1 LPKIKTFVFIVNF
14 LYISLNKK
22 FLNMAEIE
30 KNANEQSFDNI
41 NMSNELE
48 ELLDF
53 IINDL
58 SKELPT
64 LTVDLNYFLLGSL
77 VQKNNNLYKRLE
89 MCMMTTTMNA
99 IYNSFYQ
106 VVSSKALSAVKSNR
120 KTNFDNKF
128 YEIVNKASEI
138 AKELESEEVTS
149 EHVFLAILG
158 DSDDGNKIRKVFN
171 KAGLTYG
178 VFKDKLQDSL
188 VSFDENG
195 IMSGNLGNGMGVKII
210 QAKTPEEAM
219 RKMKE
224 SIENEMNQMT
234 GGKKSSKT
242 SSKTPY
248 IDEYCTDLNALAE
261 SGKMEPI
268 IGREK
273 EIAQII
279 RILGRK
285 NKNNTILVGGEGVGK
300 TAIGES
306 IAYKIVNGEVP
317 EFLLNKRVVSLDMT
331 AMMAGT
337 TLRGMF
343 EERVKGVMDEIKKY
357 RNFILFMDNIGAIL
371 ADKGKNDYEIS
382 SMLSRGLETGEIQVI
397 GTSDFASYRKTFDKD
412 PSLARRFQKIIVESP
427 SIDESI
433 RILDGIKESYET
445 YHKVRYEDG
454 VIEACVK
461 LADKY
466 ISERNLP
473 DSAIDILDEIGS
485 LNGTSNEPTA
495 LKELKARITLF
506 EDKMDEAKREKD
518 YESADAIS
526 KEIILLKKQY
536 NEEKDSYEK
545 DRNENHIPVT
555 VNDILNLIS
564 VKTGIPVSNL
574 NSDDKKKLSGMN
586 DRLKESVVGQD
597 EAIDTVCKALKRNRV
612 GLSNNGCMY
621 SYMAI
626 GKTGTGKTL
635 LAKKLAKEL
644 FGDEKALVRFDMSE
658 YSDKVSVNKLIGS
671 NPGYV
676 GYEEG
681 GQLTET
687 IKNKK
692 HCVLLLD
699 EIEKA
704 DPEVYNI
711 FLQVLD
717 EGFLTDNS
725 GQRVDFKNVIVVFT
739 SNVGAKAASEFGK
752 GIGFANDEEENTKRI
767 LLKQLKNRFPPEFLN
782 RINDVIYFNTLND
795 DDLNSI
801 IKIEIGKLESRLN
814 GMGYSM
820 EYDNDV
826 VQYILKEI
834 QDEKDFGARP
844 IIRCIQENIEDK
856 LTDKL
861 LENDYEKGY
870 VFKISCP
877 ELSAVTVA

>member
-1 LPKIKTFVFIVNF
+1 MEENEVKN
-14 LYISLNKK
+14 SLTVS
-22 FLNMAEIE
+22 
-30 KNANEQSFDNI
+30 Q
-41 NMSNELE
+41 ELE
-48 ELLDF
+48 TLLEF
-53 IINDL
+53 IKNDL

-77 VQKNNNLYKRLE
+77 IQKNNNLYKRLD

-106 VVSSKALSAVKSNR
+106 VVSSKALSAIKTNR
-120 KTNFDNKF
+120 KVNLDTKF
-128 YEIVNKASEI
+128 ADILAKAYDE
-138 AKELESEEVTS
+138 AKGLEAEEVTS
-149 EHVFLAILG
+149 EHVFLAILA
-158 DSDDGNKIRKVFN
+158 DSDESNKIRKVFN
-171 KAGLTYG
+171 KAGITYG
-178 VFKDKLQDSL
+178 IYKSKMQDDL
-188 VSFDENG
+188 ISFDDDGVIDVMN
-195 IMSGNLGNGMGVKII
+195 GNGFGVKIVK
-210 QAKTPEEAM
+210 AKTPEEAM
-219 RKMKE
+219 QKLKE
-224 SIENEMNQMT
+224 NLENEMSSMPTPQ
-234 GGKKSSKT
+234 KKNT
-242 SSKTPY
+242 RGSKTPY

-273 EIAQII
+273 EVAQII
-279 RILGRK
+279 RVLGRK

-357 RNFILFMDNIGAIL
+357 KNYILFMDNIGAIL

-397 GTSDFASYRKTFDKD
+397 GTSDFASYRRTFDKD

-427 SIDESI
+427 SIKESI
-433 RILDGIKESYET
+433 MILDGIKKSYED
-445 YHKVRYEDG
+445 YHKVSYEDG

-485 LNGTSNEPTA
+485 LVGTSNEPSI
-495 LKELKARITLF
+495 LKEIKGKILLF
-506 EDKMDEAKREKD
+506 EDKMEEAKREKD
-518 YESADAIS
+518 YESADALA
-526 KEIILLKKQY
+526 KEIISLKKEY
-536 NEEKDSYEK
+536 NEEKDAYEK
-545 DRNENHIPVT
+545 NRVENHTIVT
-555 VNDILNLIS
+555 VDDILNLVS
-564 VKTGIPVSNL
+564 TKTGIPVSNL
-574 NSDDKKKLSGMN
+574 NSDDKKKLSGIN
-586 DRLKESVVGQD
+586 DRLKETVVGQD

-739 SNVGAKAASEFGK
+739 SNVGAKTASEFGK
-752 GIGFANDEEENTKRI
+752 GIGFSNNEEENTKRI

-795 DDLNSI
+795 EDLSSI
-801 IKIEIGKLESRLN
+801 IKIEIGKLEDRLEN
-814 GMGYSM
+814 MGYSM

-826 VQYILKEI
+826 VSYILKEI
-834 QDEKDFGARP
+834 QEEKDFGARP
-844 IIRCIQENIEDK
+844 IIRSIQENIEDK

>member
-1 LPKIKTFVFIVNF
+1 MEENGT
-14 LYISLNKK
+14 
-22 FLNMAEIE
+22 
-30 KNANEQSFDNI
+30 KNTLAVSQ
-41 NMSNELE
+41 ELDT
-48 ELLDF
+48 LMDF
-53 IINDL
+53 IKNDL

-77 VQKNNNLYKRLE
+77 IQKNNNLYKRLD
-89 MCMMTTTMNA
+89 MCMTTTTMNA

-106 VVSSKALSAVKSNR
+106 VVSSKALSAIKTNR
-120 KTNFDNKF
+120 KVNLDPKF
-128 YEIVNKASEI
+128 ADILAKAYDE
-138 AKELESEEVTS
+138 ANALEDEEVTS
-149 EHVFLAILG
+149 EHVFLSILA
-158 DSDDGNKIRKVFN
+158 DSDETNKIRKVFN
-171 KAGLTYG
+171 KAGITYG
-178 VFKDKLQDSL
+178 IYKSKMKDDLI
-188 VSFDENG
+188 SFDDDGVIDVMNG
-195 IMSGNLGNGMGVKII
+195 DGFGVKIVK
-210 QAKTPEEAM
+210 AKTPEEAM
-219 RKMKE
+219 QKLKE
-224 SIENEMNQMT
+224 NLENEMASGQ
-234 GGKKSSKT
+234 GPQQKKST
-242 SSKTPY
+242 RGSKTPY

-273 EIAQII
+273 EVAQII
-279 RILGRK
+279 RVLGRK

-357 RNFILFMDNIGAIL
+357 KNYILFMDNIGAIL

-397 GTSDFASYRKTFDKD
+397 GTSDFASYRRTFDKD

-427 SIDESI
+427 SINDSI
-433 RILDGIKESYET
+433 MILDGIKKSYED
-445 YHKVRYEDG
+445 YHKVKYDDG
-454 VIEACVK
+454 VVEACVK

-485 LNGTSNEPTA
+485 LIGTSNEPKI
-495 LKELKARITLF
+495 LKEIKGKVLLF
-506 EDKMDEAKREKD
+506 EGKMEEAKKEKD
-518 YESADAIS
+518 YESADAIA
-526 KEIILLKKQY
+526 KEIIALKKEY
-536 NEEKDSYEK
+536 NDQKDTYEK
-545 DRNENHIPVT
+545 NRINNHTLVT
-555 VNDILNLIS
+555 VDDILNLIS
-564 VKTGIPVSNL
+564 TKTGIPVSNL
-574 NSDDKKKLSGMN
+574 NSDDKKKLSGIN
-586 DRLKESVVGQD
+586 DRIKETVIGQD
-597 EAIDTVCKALKRNRV
+597 EAVDTVCKALKRNRV

-644 FGDEKALVRFDMSE
+644 FGDENALVRFDMSE

-752 GIGFANDEEENTKRI
+752 GIGFSNNEEENTKRI

-801 IKIEIGKLESRLN
+801 IRIEISKLEDRLEN
-814 GMGYSM
+814 IGYSM
-820 EYDNDV
+820 EYDDDV

-834 QDEKDFGARP
+834 QEEKDFGARP
-844 IIRCIQENIEDK
+844 IIRSIQENIEDK

>member
-1 LPKIKTFVFIVNF
+1 MEENEVKS
-14 LYISLNKK
+14 SL
-22 FLNMAEIE
+22 AVS
-30 KNANEQSFDNI
+30 Q
-41 NMSNELE
+41 ELE
-48 ELLDF
+48 ALLEF
-53 IINDL
+53 IKNDL

-77 VQKNNNLYKRLE
+77 IQKNNNLYKRLD

-106 VVSSKALSAVKSNR
+106 VVSSKALNAIKANR
-120 KTNFDNKF
+120 KVNLDTKF
-128 YEIVNKASEI
+128 ADILAKAYDE
-138 AKELESEEVTS
+138 AKALNDEEVTS
-149 EHVFLAILG
+149 EHVFLAILA
-158 DSDDGNKIRKVFN
+158 DSDETNKIRKVFN
-171 KAGLTYG
+171 KAGITYG
-178 VFKDKLQDSL
+178 VYKQKMQDDL
-188 VSFDENG
+188 ISFDDEDVIDVMNG
-195 IMSGNLGNGMGVKII
+195 DGFGVKIVK
-210 QAKTPEEAM
+210 AKTPEEAM
-219 RKMKE
+219 KKLKE
-224 SIENEMNQMT
+224 NLENEMASMPVQQ
-234 GGKKSSKT
+234 KKST
-242 SSKTPY
+242 RGSKTPY

-273 EIAQII
+273 EVAQII

-317 EFLLNKRVVSLDMT
+317 EFLLGKRVVSLDMT

-357 RNFILFMDNIGAIL
+357 KNYILFMDNIGAIL

-397 GTSDFASYRKTFDKD
+397 GTSEFASYRRTFDKD

-427 SIDESI
+427 SINESI
-433 RILDGIKESYET
+433 MILDGIKETYEE
-445 YHKVRYEDG
+445 YHKVKYEDG

-485 LNGTSNEPTA
+485 LVGTSNEPVV
-495 LKELKARITLF
+495 LKEIKGKIVLF
-506 EDKMDEAKREKD
+506 EDKMEEAKKEKD
-518 YESADAIS
+518 YESADSIA
-526 KEIILLKKQY
+526 KEIIALKKEY
-536 NEEKDSYEK
+536 NSEKEAYEK
-545 DRNENHIPVT
+545 NRTDNHTPVT
-555 VNDILNLIS
+555 VDDILNLVS
-564 VKTGIPVSNL
+564 TKTGIPVSNL
-574 NSDDKKKLSGMN
+574 TSDDKKKLSGIN
-586 DRLKESVVGQD
+586 DRLKECVVGQD
-597 EAIDTVCKALKRNRV
+597 DAIDTVCKALKRNRV
-612 GLSNNGCMY
+612 GLSSNGCMY

-739 SNVGAKAASEFGK
+739 SNVGAKTASEFGK
-752 GIGFANDEEENTKRI
+752 GIGFSNNEEENTKRI

-801 IKIEIGKLESRLN
+801 IRIEISKLEDRLEN
-814 GMGYSM
+814 MGYSM
-820 EYDNDV
+820 EYDDDV
-826 VQYILKEI
+826 VKYILNEI
-834 QDEKDFGARP
+834 QEEKDFGARP
-844 IIRCIQENIEDK
+844 IIRSIQENIEDK

>member
-1 LPKIKTFVFIVNF
+1 MEKDEIKN
-14 LYISLNKK
+14 SL
-22 FLNMAEIE
+22 AVS
-30 KNANEQSFDNI
+30 Q
-41 NMSNELE
+41 ELDA
-48 ELLDF
+48 LMDF
-53 IINDL
+53 IKNDL

-77 VQKNNNLYKRLE
+77 IQKNNNLYKRLD
-89 MCMMTTTMNA
+89 MCMTTTTMNA

-106 VVSSKALSAVKSNR
+106 VVSSKALSAIKTNR
-120 KTNFDNKF
+120 KVNLDPKF
-128 YEIVNKASEI
+128 ADILAKAYDE
-138 AKELESEEVTS
+138 ANALEDEEVTS
-149 EHVFLAILG
+149 EHVFLSILA
-158 DSDDGNKIRKVFN
+158 DSDETNKIRKVFN
-171 KAGLTYG
+171 KAGITYG
-178 VFKDKLQDSL
+178 IYKSKMKDDLI
-188 VSFDENG
+188 SFDDDGVIDVMNG
-195 IMSGNLGNGMGVKII
+195 DGFGVKIVK
-210 QAKTPEEAM
+210 AKTPEEAM
-219 RKMKE
+219 QKLKANL
-224 SIENEMNQMT
+224 ENEMASGQ
-234 GGKKSSKT
+234 GPQQKKNT
-242 SSKTPY
+242 RGSKTPY

-261 SGKMEPI
+261 CGKMEPI

-273 EIAQII
+273 EVAQII
-279 RILGRK
+279 RVLGRK

-357 RNFILFMDNIGAIL
+357 KNYILFMDNIGAIL

-427 SIDESI
+427 SINDSI
-433 RILDGIKESYET
+433 MILDGIKKSYED
-445 YHKVRYEDG
+445 YHKVKYDDG
-454 VIEACVK
+454 VVEACVK

-485 LNGTSNEPTA
+485 LIGTSNEPKI
-495 LKELKARITLF
+495 LKEIKGKVLLF
-506 EDKMDEAKREKD
+506 EEKMEEAKKEKD
-518 YESADAIS
+518 YESADSIA
-526 KEIILLKKQY
+526 KEIIALKKEY
-536 NEEKDSYEK
+536 NDQKDTYEK
-545 DRNENHIPVT
+545 NRINNHTLVT
-555 VNDILNLIS
+555 VDDILNLIS
-564 VKTGIPVSNL
+564 TKTGIPVSNL
-574 NSDDKKKLSGMN
+574 NSDDKKKLSGIN
-586 DRLKESVVGQD
+586 DRLKECVVGQD

-612 GLSNNGCMY
+612 GLSNTGCMY

-752 GIGFANDEEENTKRI
+752 GIGFSNNEEENTKRI

-801 IKIEIGKLESRLN
+801 IRIEISKLEDRLEN
-814 GMGYSM
+814 MGYSM
-820 EYDNDV
+820 EYDDDV
-826 VQYILKEI
+826 VQYILNEI
-834 QDEKDFGARP
+834 QEEKDFGARP
-844 IIRCIQENIEDK
+844 IIRSIQENIEDK

>member
-1 LPKIKTFVFIVNF
+1 MEEN
-14 LYISLNKK
+14 
-22 FLNMAEIE
+22 
-30 KNANEQSFDNI
+30 QI
-41 NMSNELE
+41 NVTKSQELE
-48 ELLDF
+48 DLLNF
-53 IINDL
+53 IYNDL

-64 LTVDLNYFLLGSL
+64 LTIDLNYFLLGSL
-77 VQKNNNLYKRLE
+77 VQKNNLLYRRLTS
-89 MCMMTTTMNA
+89 CMMTSTMNA

-120 KTNFDNKF
+120 VPTLDSKFLDILKDAEKEMVEVNSDELTSEIVFLTILGNNDEDNK
-128 YEIVNKASEI
+128 IK
-138 AKELESEEVTS
+138 
-149 EHVFLAILG
+149 
-158 DSDDGNKIRKVFN
+158 KVFN

-178 VFKDKLQDSL
+178 ILKNKIQDDTIKIDPDSDIISMEGEGGQ
-188 VSFDENG
+188 V
-195 IMSGNLGNGMGVKII
+195 GVKMIM
-210 QAKTPEEAM
+210 AKTPEEAM
-219 RKMKE
+219 KKLKE
-224 SIENEMNQMT
+224 SMGEMIDISGISTN
-234 GGKKSSKT
+234 KKKQKNN
-242 SSKTPY
+242 SKTPY
-248 IDEYCTDLNALAE
+248 IDEYCVDLNELAE
-261 SGKMEPI
+261 NGKMEPI

-273 EIAQII
+273 EISQII

-300 TAIGES
+300 TAIGEN
-306 IAYKIVNGEVP
+306 IAYRIVNGDVP

-357 RNFILFMDNIGAIL
+357 KNYILFMDNIGAIL
-371 ADKGKNDYEIS
+371 ADKGKNDFEIS
-382 SMLSRGLETGEIQVI
+382 SMLARGLETGEIQVI

-427 SIDESI
+427 SINESI
-433 RILDGIKESYET
+433 MILDGIKKSYEDF
-445 YHKVRYEDG
+445 HKVKYEDG
-454 VIEACVK
+454 VIESCVK

-485 LNGTSNEPTA
+485 LNGTSNEPVK
-495 LKELKARITLF
+495 LKELKSKISLF
-506 EDKMDEAKREKD
+506 EEKLEEAKNEKD
-518 YESADAIS
+518 YESADDIS
-526 KEIILLKKQY
+526 KEIIAIKKEY
-536 NEEKDSYEK
+536 NDEKDAYEK
-545 DRNENHIPVT
+545 DREENHIPVT
-555 VNDILNLIS
+555 IDDILNLIS

-574 NSDDKKKLSGMN
+574 NSDDKKKLSEIN
-586 DRLKESVVGQD
+586 DRLKETVIGQD
-597 EAIDTVCKALKRNRV
+597 EAVDTVCKALKRNRV

-739 SNVGAKAASEFGK
+739 SNVGAKAASEFGH
-752 GIGFANDEEENTKRI
+752 GIGFSNNEEENTKRI

-801 IKIEIGKLESRLN
+801 IRIEISKLESRLEN
-814 GMGYSM
+814 MGYSM
-820 EYDNDV
+820 EYDDDV
-826 VQYILKEI
+826 VKYILNEI
-834 QDEKDFGARP
+834 QEEKDFGARP
-844 IIRCIQENIEDK
+844 IIRSIQENIEDK

-870 VFKISCP
+870 VFKITCP
-877 ELSAVTVA
+877 ENCVTVA

>member
-1 LPKIKTFVFIVNF
+1 MEENEVKS
-14 LYISLNKK
+14 SLTVS
-22 FLNMAEIE
+22 
-30 KNANEQSFDNI
+30 Q
-41 NMSNELE
+41 ELE
-48 ELLDF
+48 TLLEF
-53 IINDL
+53 IKNDL

-77 VQKNNNLYKRLE
+77 IQKNNNLYKRLD

-106 VVSSKALSAVKSNR
+106 VVSSRALSAIKTNR
-120 KTNFDNKF
+120 KVTLDTKF
-128 YEIVNKASEI
+128 ADILAKAYDE
-138 AKELESEEVTS
+138 AKGLEAEEVTS
-149 EHVFLAILG
+149 EHVFLAILS
-158 DSDDGNKIRKVFN
+158 DSDESNKIRKVFN
-171 KAGLTYG
+171 KAGITYG
-178 VFKDKLQDSL
+178 IYKSKMQDDL
-188 VSFDENG
+188 ISFDDDG
-195 IMSGNLGNGMGVKII
+195 VIDVMGGDGFGVKIVK
-210 QAKTPEEAM
+210 AKTPEEAM
-219 RKMKE
+219 QKLKE
-224 SIENEMNQMT
+224 NLENEMSSMQIPQ
-234 GGKKSSKT
+234 KKST
-242 SSKTPY
+242 RGSKTPY
-248 IDEYCTDLNALAE
+248 IDEYCTDLNALVE

-273 EIAQII
+273 EVAQII

-357 RNFILFMDNIGAIL
+357 KNYILFMDNIGAIL

-397 GTSDFASYRKTFDKD
+397 GTSDFASYRRTFDKD

-427 SIDESI
+427 SIKESI
-433 RILDGIKESYET
+433 MILDGIKKSYED
-445 YHKVRYEDG
+445 YHKVSYEDG

-461 LADKY
+461 LANKY

-485 LNGTSNEPTA
+485 LVGTSNEPSI
-495 LKELKARITLF
+495 LKEIKGKILLF
-506 EDKMDEAKREKD
+506 EDKMEEAKREKD
-518 YESADAIS
+518 YESADALA
-526 KEIILLKKQY
+526 KEIISLKKEY
-536 NEEKDSYEK
+536 NEEKDAYEK
-545 DRNENHIPVT
+545 NRVENHTIVT
-555 VNDILNLIS
+555 VDDILNLVS
-564 VKTGIPVSNL
+564 TKTGIPVSNL
-574 NSDDKKKLSGMN
+574 NSDDKKKLSGIN
-586 DRLKESVVGQD
+586 DRLKETVVGQD

-739 SNVGAKAASEFGK
+739 SNVGAKTASEFGK
-752 GIGFANDEEENTKRI
+752 GIGFSNNEEENTKRI

-795 DDLNSI
+795 EDLSSI
-801 IKIEIGKLESRLN
+801 IKIEIGKLEDRLEN
-814 GMGYSM
+814 MGYSM

-826 VQYILKEI
+826 VSYILKEI
-834 QDEKDFGARP
+834 QEEKDFGARP
-844 IIRCIQENIEDK
+844 IIRSIQENIEDK

>member
-1 LPKIKTFVFIVNF
+1 
-14 LYISLNKK
+14 
-22 FLNMAEIE
+22 ME
-30 KNANEQSFDNI
+30 KNEVKNSLAVSQ
-41 NMSNELE
+41 ELDA
-48 ELLDF
+48 LMDF
-53 IINDL
+53 IKNDL

-77 VQKNNNLYKRLE
+77 IQKNNNLYKRLD
-89 MCMMTTTMNA
+89 MCMTTTTMNA

-106 VVSSKALSAVKSNR
+106 VVSSKALSAIKTNR
-120 KTNFDNKF
+120 KVNLDPKF
-128 YEIVNKASEI
+128 ADILAKAYDE
-138 AKELESEEVTS
+138 ANALEDEEVTS
-149 EHVFLAILG
+149 EHVFLSILA
-158 DSDDGNKIRKVFN
+158 DSDETNKIRKVFN
-171 KAGLTYG
+171 KAGITYG
-178 VFKDKLQDSL
+178 IYKSKMKDDLI
-188 VSFDENG
+188 SFDDDGVIDVMNG
-195 IMSGNLGNGMGVKII
+195 DGFGVKIVK
-210 QAKTPEEAM
+210 AKTPEEAM
-219 RKMKE
+219 QKLKANL
-224 SIENEMNQMT
+224 ENEMASGQ
-234 GGKKSSKT
+234 GPQQKKNT
-242 SSKTPY
+242 RGSKTPY

-273 EIAQII
+273 EVAQII
-279 RILGRK
+279 RVLGRK

-343 EERVKGVMDEIKKY
+343 EESVKGVMDEIKKY
-357 RNFILFMDNIGAIL
+357 KNYILFMDNIGAIL

-397 GTSDFASYRKTFDKD
+397 GTSDFASYRRTFDKD

-427 SIDESI
+427 SINESI
-433 RILDGIKESYET
+433 MILDGIKKSYED
-445 YHKVRYEDG
+445 YHKVKYEDG
-454 VIEACVK
+454 VVEACVK

-485 LNGTSNEPTA
+485 LIGTSNEPVV
-495 LKELKARITLF
+495 LKEIKGRIALF
-506 EDKMDEAKREKD
+506 EEKMEEAKNEKD
-518 YESADAIS
+518 YESADGLL
-526 KEIILLKKQY
+526 KEIINEKKRYNDLKDY
-536 NEEKDSYEK
+536 YEK
-545 DRNENHIPVT
+545 KRNENHLPVS
-555 VNDILNLIS
+555 VDDILNLIS
-564 VKTGIPVSNL
+564 TKTGIPVSNL
-574 NSDDKKKLSGMN
+574 NSDDKKKLSGIN
-586 DRLKESVVGQD
+586 DRLKECVVGQD

-612 GLSNNGCMY
+612 GLSNTGCMY

-752 GIGFANDEEENTKRI
+752 GIGFSNNEEENTKRI

-801 IKIEIGKLESRLN
+801 IRIEISKLEDRLEN
-814 GMGYSM
+814 MGYSM
-820 EYDNDV
+820 EYDDDV
-826 VQYILKEI
+826 VQYILNEI
-834 QDEKDFGARP
+834 QEEKDFGARP
-844 IIRCIQENIEDK
+844 IIRSIQENIEDK

>member
-1 LPKIKTFVFIVNF
+1 MFKSTT
-14 LYISLNKK
+14 SK
-22 FLNMAEIE
+22 FYKMSEMEN
-30 KNANEQSFDNI
+30 NNENVLDNI
-41 NMSNELE
+41 AMSNELD

-77 VQKNNNLYKRLE
+77 VQKNNNLFKRLE
-89 MCMMTTTMNA
+89 MCMMTSTMNA

-106 VVSSKALSAVKSNR
+106 VISSKALSAVKTNR
-120 KTNFDNKF
+120 KATLDNKF
-128 YEIVNKASEI
+128 IDIIKKGEEIS
-138 AKELESEEVTS
+138 KELGSDVVTS
-149 EHVFLAILG
+149 EHVFLAIL
-158 DSDDGNKIRKVFN
+158 SDDDENNKIRKVFN

-178 VFKDKLQDSL
+178 VYKNKLEDSP
-188 VSFDENG
+188 VSFD
-195 IMSGNLGNGMGVKII
+195 SDGVMEFEGGPEIKFIR
-210 QAKTPEEAM
+210 AKTPEEAM
-219 RKMKE
+219 RKLKE
-224 SIENEMNQMT
+224 NMDEMME
-234 GGKKSSKT
+234 GGPQRLKKQKNGN
-242 SSKTPY
+242 SKTPY
-248 IDEYCTDLNALAE
+248 IDEYCNDLNSLAE

-273 EIAQII
+273 EISQII

-306 IAYKIVNGEVP
+306 IAYKIVNGDVP

-343 EERVKGVMDEIKKY
+343 EERVKGVMDEVKKY
-357 RNFILFMDNIGAIL
+357 KNYILFMDNIGAIL

-382 SMLSRGLETGEIQVI
+382 SMLARGLETGEIQVI

-412 PSLARRFQKIIVESP
+412 PSLARRFQKIIVEAP
-427 SIDESI
+427 SISESI
-433 RILDGIKESYET
+433 MILDGIKQSYED
-445 YHKVRYEDG
+445 YHKVKYEDG
-454 VIEACVK
+454 VIESCVK

-485 LNGTSNEPTA
+485 LIGTSNEPKI
-495 LKELKARITLF
+495 LKELKGRIALF
-506 EDKMDEAKREKD
+506 EERLEEAKNEKD
-518 YESADAIS
+518 YESADGIS
-526 KEIILLKKQY
+526 KEIIALKKQY
-536 NEEKDSYEK
+536 NDEKDAYEK
-545 DRNENHIPVT
+545 ERTENHIPVT
-555 VNDILNLIS
+555 VDDILNLIS
-564 VKTGIPVSNL
+564 TKTGIPVSNL
-574 NSDDKKKLSGMN
+574 NSDDKKKLSGIN
-586 DRLKESVVGQD
+586 DRLKETVIGQD

-658 YSDKVSVNKLIGS
+658 YSDKASVNKLIGS

-704 DPEVYNI
+704 DPEAYNI

-752 GIGFANDEEENTKRI
+752 GIGFSNNEEENTKRI

-782 RINDVIYFNTLND
+782 RINDVIYFNTLSD
-795 DDLNSI
+795 DNLNSI
-801 IKIEIGKLESRLN
+801 IKIEINKLEDRLEN
-814 GMGYSM
+814 MGYSM
-820 EYDNDV
+820 EYDEDV
-826 VQYILKEI
+826 VKYILNQI
-834 QDEKDFGARP
+834 QEEKDFGARP
-844 IIRCIQENIEDK
+844 IIRSIQENIEDK

-870 VFKISCP
+870 VFKITCP
-877 ELSAVTVA
+877 EDCVTVA

>member
-1 LPKIKTFVFIVNF
+1 MEENTSKNLLP
-14 LYISLNKK
+14 S
-22 FLNMAEIE
+22 
-30 KNANEQSFDNI
+30 S
-41 NMSNELE
+41 SELE
-48 ELLDF
+48 TLLNF
-53 IINDL
+53 IQEDL

-64 LTVDLNYFLLGSL
+64 LTIDLNYFLLGAL
-77 VQKNNNLYKRLE
+77 MQKNNNLFRRLKL
-89 MCMMTTTMNA
+89 CMITSTIEA

-106 VVSSKALSAVKSNR
+106 LVSSQTLRAVKSNR
-120 KTNFDNKF
+120 QIIYDKKF
-128 YEIVNKASEI
+128 SEI
-138 AKELESEEVTS
+138 LLNAQNEARDIGDDEVTS
-149 EHVFLAILG
+149 EHVFLAIL
-158 DSDDGNKIRKVFN
+158 SDDDENNKIKKVFN

-178 VFKDKLQDSL
+178 ILKTKVADKTIDIVNNSMNI
-188 VSFDENG
+188 ETPY
-195 IMSGNLGNGMGVKII
+195 GMQSISVIK
-210 QAKTPEEAM
+210 AETPEEAM
-219 RKMKE
+219 KQLKE
-224 SIENEMNQMT
+224 QMT
-234 GGKKSSKT
+234 SGLENMGIMQGKKKAG
-242 SSKTPY
+242 KNPY
-248 IDEYCTDLNALAE
+248 ISTYCTDLNKLAE
-261 SGKMEPI
+261 LGKMDPL

-273 EIAQII
+273 EVNDIV

-285 NKNNTILVGGEGVGK
+285 KKNNVILVGGEGVGK

-306 IAYKIVNGEVP
+306 LAYKIVKNEVP
-317 EFLLNKRVVSLDMT
+317 EFLLNKILVSLDMT
-331 AMMAGT
+331 ALMAGT

-343 EERVKGVMDEIKKY
+343 EERVKGLMDEIKNDNRY
-357 RNFILFMDNIGAIL
+357 ILFMDNIGAIL

-382 SMLSRGLETGEIQVI
+382 AMLARALENGEIQVI

-412 PSLARRFQKIIVESP
+412 PSLARRFQKIIVEAP
-427 SIDESI
+427 SIKDSI
-433 RILDGIKESYET
+433 AILNGIKSSYEDF
-445 YHKVRYEDG
+445 HKVRYEDG
-454 VIEACVK
+454 VIESCVK

-466 ISERNLP
+466 ITERNLP

-485 LNGTSNEPTA
+485 LIGTSTESNEIKYLRNKISA
-495 LKELKARITLF
+495 LETEAENFKKEKNYEAF
-506 EDKMDEAKREKD
+506 DK
-518 YESADAIS
+518 IS
-526 KEIILLKKQY
+526 KDLILAKQDFNNRKEEIQK
-536 NEEKDSYEK
+536 ERSEKYIS
-545 DRNENHIPVT
+545 VT
-555 VNDILNLIS
+555 VNDILNLVS
-564 VKTGIPVSNL
+564 TKTGIPVSNL

-586 DRLKESVVGQD
+586 DRLKESVIGQD

-612 GLSNNGCMY
+612 GLNNSGCMY

-644 FGDEKALVRFDMSE
+644 FGDENALVRFDMSE

-739 SNVGAKAASEFGK
+739 SNVGAKTASEFGK
-752 GIGFANDEEENTKRI
+752 GIGFGNEEAENTKRI

-782 RINDVIYFNTLND
+782 RINDVIYFNTLSDN
-795 DDLNSI
+795 DLNSI
-801 IKIEIGKLESRLN
+801 IKIEINKLEDRLKN
-814 GMGYSM
+814 IGYSM
-820 EYDNDV
+820 EYDDDV
-826 VQYILKEI
+826 IKYILNKI
-834 QDEKDFGARP
+834 QEEKDFGARP
-844 IIRCIQENIEDK
+844 IIRSIQENIEDK

-877 ELSAVTVA
+877 ELNTVTVA

>member
-1 LPKIKTFVFIVNF
+1 MEEN
-14 LYISLNKK
+14 
-22 FLNMAEIE
+22 
-30 KNANEQSFDNI
+30 QI
-41 NMSNELE
+41 NVTKSQELE
-48 ELLDF
+48 DLLNF
-53 IINDL
+53 IYNDL

-64 LTVDLNYFLLGSL
+64 LTIDLNYFLLGAL
-77 VQKNNNLYKRLE
+77 VQKNNLLYRRLTS
-89 MCMMTTTMNA
+89 CMMTSTMNA

-120 KTNFDNKF
+120 VPTLDNKF
-128 YEIVNKASEI
+128 LEILKNAEKEMAEVNSDELTSEIV
-138 AKELESEEVTS
+138 
-149 EHVFLAILG
+149 FLSILG
-158 DSDDGNKIRKVFN
+158 NNDEDNKIKKVFN

-178 VFKDKLQDSL
+178 ILKNKIQDDTIRISPD
-188 VSFDENG
+188 SDIISIEDEG
-195 IMSGNLGNGMGVKII
+195 GQVGVKMIM
-210 QAKTPEEAM
+210 AKTPEEAM
-219 RKMKE
+219 KKLKE
-224 SIENEMNQMT
+224 SMGEMIDISGISAKQ
-234 GGKKSSKT
+234 KKQKSN
-242 SSKTPY
+242 SKTPY
-248 IDEYCTDLNALAE
+248 IDEYCVDLNELAE
-261 SGKMEPI
+261 NGKMTPI

-273 EIAQII
+273 EVNAII

-306 IAYKIVNGEVP
+306 IAYKIVNGDVP

-357 RNFILFMDNIGAIL
+357 KNYILFMDNIGAIL
-371 ADKGKNDYEIS
+371 ADKGKNDFEIS
-382 SMLSRGLETGEIQVI
+382 SMLARGLETGEIQVI
-397 GTSDFASYRKTFDKD
+397 GTSDFSSYRKTFDKD

-427 SIDESI
+427 SIEESI
-433 RILDGIKESYET
+433 MILNGIKKSYEDF
-445 YHKVRYEDG
+445 HKVRYEDG
-454 VIEACVK
+454 VIESCVK

-485 LNGTSNEPTA
+485 LNGTSNEPVK
-495 LKELKARITLF
+495 LKELKSKISLF
-506 EDKMDEAKREKD
+506 EEKLEEAKNEKD
-518 YESADAIS
+518 YESADGIS
-526 KEIILLKKQY
+526 KEIIAIKKEY
-536 NEEKDSYEK
+536 NDEKDAYEK
-545 DRNENHIPVT
+545 EREENHIPVT
-555 VNDILNLIS
+555 IEDILNLIS

-574 NSDDKKKLSGMN
+574 NSDDKKKLSGIN
-586 DRLKESVVGQD
+586 DRLKESVIGQD
-597 EAIDTVCKALKRNRV
+597 EAVDTVCKALKRNRV

-739 SNVGAKAASEFGK
+739 SNVGAKAASEFGH
-752 GIGFANDEEENTKRI
+752 GIGFSNNEEENTKRI

-801 IKIEIGKLESRLN
+801 IKIEISKLESRLEN
-814 GMGYSM
+814 MGYSM
-820 EYDNDV
+820 EYDEDV
-826 VQYILKEI
+826 VKYILNEI
-834 QDEKDFGARP
+834 QEEKDFGARP
-844 IIRCIQENIEDK
+844 IIRSIQENIEDK

-870 VFKISCP
+870 VFKITCP
-877 ELSAVTVA
+877 ENCVTVA

>member
-1 LPKIKTFVFIVNF
+1 MEENEVKS
-14 LYISLNKK
+14 SL
-22 FLNMAEIE
+22 AVS
-30 KNANEQSFDNI
+30 Q
-41 NMSNELE
+41 ELE
-48 ELLDF
+48 ALLEF
-53 IINDL
+53 IKNDL

-77 VQKNNNLYKRLE
+77 IQKNNNLYKRLD

-106 VVSSKALSAVKSNR
+106 VVSSRALSAIKTNR
-120 KTNFDNKF
+120 KVNLDTKF
-128 YEIVNKASEI
+128 ADILAKAYDE
-138 AKELESEEVTS
+138 AKGLEAEEVTS
-149 EHVFLAILG
+149 EHVFLAILS
-158 DSDDGNKIRKVFN
+158 DSDESNKIRKVFN
-171 KAGLTYG
+171 KAGITYG
-178 VFKDKLQDSL
+178 IYKSKMQDDL
-188 VSFDENG
+188 ISFDDDG
-195 IMSGNLGNGMGVKII
+195 VIDVMSGDGFGVKIVK
-210 QAKTPEEAM
+210 AKTPEEAM
-219 RKMKE
+219 QKLKE
-224 SIENEMNQMT
+224 NLENEMSSMQT
-234 GGKKSSKT
+234 PQKKST
-242 SSKTPY
+242 RGSKTPY

-273 EIAQII
+273 EVAQII

-357 RNFILFMDNIGAIL
+357 KNYILFMDNIGAIL

-397 GTSDFASYRKTFDKD
+397 GTSDFASYRRTFDKD

-427 SIDESI
+427 SIKESI
-433 RILDGIKESYET
+433 MILDGIKKSYED
-445 YHKVRYEDG
+445 YHKVSYEDG

-461 LADKY
+461 LANKY

-485 LNGTSNEPTA
+485 LVGTSNEPSI
-495 LKELKARITLF
+495 LKEIKGKILLF
-506 EDKMDEAKREKD
+506 EDKMEEAKREKD
-518 YESADAIS
+518 YESADALA
-526 KEIILLKKQY
+526 KEIISLKKEY
-536 NEEKDSYEK
+536 NEEKDAYEK
-545 DRNENHIPVT
+545 NRVENHTIVT
-555 VNDILNLIS
+555 VDDILNLVS
-564 VKTGIPVSNL
+564 TKTGIPVSNL
-574 NSDDKKKLSGMN
+574 NSDDKKKLSGIN
-586 DRLKESVVGQD
+586 DRLKETVVGQD

-739 SNVGAKAASEFGK
+739 SNVGAKTASEFGK
-752 GIGFANDEEENTKRI
+752 GIGFSNNEEENTKRI

-795 DDLNSI
+795 EDLSSI
-801 IKIEIGKLESRLN
+801 IKIEIGKLEDRLEN
-814 GMGYSM
+814 MGYSM

-826 VQYILKEI
+826 VSYILKEI
-834 QDEKDFGARP
+834 QEEKDFGARP
-844 IIRCIQENIEDK
+844 IIRSIQENIEDK

-870 VFKISCP
+870 VFKISCT

>member
-1 LPKIKTFVFIVNF
+1 MEEN
-14 LYISLNKK
+14 
-22 FLNMAEIE
+22 
-30 KNANEQSFDNI
+30 QI
-41 NMSNELE
+41 NVTKSQELE
-48 ELLDF
+48 DLLNF
-53 IINDL
+53 IYNDL

-64 LTVDLNYFLLGSL
+64 LTIDLNYFLLGSL
-77 VQKNNNLYKRLE
+77 IQKNNLLYRRLTS
-89 MCMMTTTMNA
+89 CMMTSTMNA

-120 KTNFDNKF
+120 VPTLDSKFLDILKDAEKEMVEVNSDELTSEIVFLTILGNNDEDNK
-128 YEIVNKASEI
+128 IK
-138 AKELESEEVTS
+138 
-149 EHVFLAILG
+149 
-158 DSDDGNKIRKVFN
+158 KVFN

-178 VFKDKLQDSL
+178 ILKNKIQDDTIKIDPDSDIISMEGDGGQ
-188 VSFDENG
+188 V
-195 IMSGNLGNGMGVKII
+195 GVKMIM
-210 QAKTPEEAM
+210 AKTPEEAM
-219 RKMKE
+219 KKLKE
-224 SIENEMNQMT
+224 SMGEMIDISGLTSKQ
-234 GGKKSSKT
+234 KKQKN

-248 IDEYCTDLNALAE
+248 IDEYCVDLNELAE
-261 SGKMEPI
+261 NGKMEPI

-273 EIAQII
+273 EISQII

-300 TAIGES
+300 TAIGEN
-306 IAYKIVNGEVP
+306 IAYRIVNGDVP

-357 RNFILFMDNIGAIL
+357 KNYILFMDNIGAIL
-371 ADKGKNDYEIS
+371 ADKGKNDFEIS
-382 SMLSRGLETGEIQVI
+382 SMLARGLETGEIQVI

-427 SIDESI
+427 SINESI
-433 RILDGIKESYET
+433 MILDGIKKSYEDF
-445 YHKVRYEDG
+445 HKVKYDDG
-454 VIEACVK
+454 VIESCVK

-485 LNGTSNEPTA
+485 LNGTSNEPVK
-495 LKELKARITLF
+495 LKELKSKISLF
-506 EDKMDEAKREKD
+506 EEKLEEAKNEKD
-518 YESADAIS
+518 YESADDIA
-526 KEIILLKKQY
+526 KEIISIKKEY
-536 NEEKDSYEK
+536 NDEKDAYEK
-545 DRNENHIPVT
+545 DREENHIPVT
-555 VNDILNLIS
+555 VDDILNLIS
-564 VKTGIPVSNL
+564 IKTGIPVSNL
-574 NSDDKKKLSGMN
+574 NSDDKKKLSGIN
-586 DRLKESVVGQD
+586 DRLKETVIGQD
-597 EAIDTVCKALKRNRV
+597 EAVDTVCKALKRNRV

-739 SNVGAKAASEFGK
+739 SNVGAKAASEFGH
-752 GIGFANDEEENTKRI
+752 GIGFSNNEEENTKRI

-801 IKIEIGKLESRLN
+801 IKIEIRKLESRLEN
-814 GMGYSM
+814 MGYSM
-820 EYDNDV
+820 EYDDDV
-826 VQYILKEI
+826 VKYILNEI
-834 QDEKDFGARP
+834 QEEKDFGARP
-844 IIRCIQENIEDK
+844 IIRSIQENIEDK

-870 VFKISCP
+870 VFKITCP
-877 ELSAVTVA
+877 ENCVTVS

>member
-1 LPKIKTFVFIVNF
+1 MFNSTTRKI
-14 LYISLNKK
+14 
-22 FLNMAEIE
+22 LNMSEME
-30 KNANEQSFDNI
+30 NNNNENVLDNI
-41 NMSNELE
+41 IMSNELE
-48 ELLDF
+48 NLLNF

-77 VQKNNNLYKRLE
+77 IQKGNNLYKRLE

-106 VVSSKALSAVKSNR
+106 VVSSKALSAVKTNR
-120 KTNFDNKF
+120 KATLDNKF
-128 YEIVNKASEI
+128 IEILKKAENIS
-138 AKELESEEVTS
+138 KEFESDEVTS
-149 EHVFLAILG
+149 EHVFLAILN
-158 DSDDGNKIRKVFN
+158 DDDENNKIRKVFN

-178 VFKDKLQDSL
+178 VFKSKMEDGTISFDGNGVMSLDGLQDM
-188 VSFDENG
+188 G
-195 IMSGNLGNGMGVKII
+195 IGANVKII

-219 RKMKE
+219 KKLKE
-224 SIENEMNQMT
+224 SMDDMIENGMGLGMGQKQ
-234 GGKKSSKT
+234 KKKNPN
-242 SSKTPY
+242 SKTPY
-248 IDEYCTDLNALAE
+248 IDEYCTDLNTLAE

-273 EIAQII
+273 EVEAII

-306 IAYKIVNGEVP
+306 IAYKIVNNEVP

-357 RNFILFMDNIGAIL
+357 KNYILFMDNIGAIL

-382 SMLSRGLETGEIQVI
+382 SMLARGLETGEIQVI
-397 GTSDFASYRKTFDKD
+397 GTSDFASYRRTFDKD
-412 PSLARRFQKIIVESP
+412 PSLARRFQKIIVEAP
-427 SIDESI
+427 SINESI
-433 RILDGIKESYET
+433 MILDGIKKSYEDF
-445 YHKVRYEDG
+445 HKVRYEDG
-454 VIEACVK
+454 VIESCVN

-485 LNGTSNEPTA
+485 LIGTSNEPKK
-495 LKELKARITLF
+495 LKELKAKISLF
-506 EDKMDEAKREKD
+506 EERMEEAKNEKD
-518 YESADAIS
+518 YESADGLS
-526 KEIILLKKQY
+526 KEIIAMKKQY
-536 NEEKDSYEK
+536 NEEKDAYEK
-545 DRNENHIPVT
+545 VRTENHIPVT
-555 VNDILNLIS
+555 IDDILNLVS
-564 VKTGIPVSNL
+564 TKTGIPVSNL
-574 NSDDKKKLSGMN
+574 NSDDKKKLSGIN
-586 DRLKESVVGQD
+586 DRLKETVIGQD

-752 GIGFANDEEENTKRI
+752 GIGFSNDEEENTKRI

-782 RINDVIYFNTLND
+782 RINDVIYFNTLSD
-795 DDLNSI
+795 DNLNSI
-801 IKIEIGKLESRLN
+801 IKIEISKLEDRLEN
-814 GMGYSM
+814 MGYSM
-820 EYDNDV
+820 EYDEDV
-826 VQYILKEI
+826 VKYILNQI
-834 QDEKDFGARP
+834 QEEKDFGARP
-844 IIRCIQENIEDK
+844 IIRSIQENIEDK

-870 VFKISCP
+870 VFKITCP
-877 ELSAVTVA
+877 EDCVTVA

>member
-1 LPKIKTFVFIVNF
+1 MEENEVKN
-14 LYISLNKK
+14 SL
-22 FLNMAEIE
+22 AVS
-30 KNANEQSFDNI
+30 Q
-41 NMSNELE
+41 ELE
-48 ELLDF
+48 TLLEF
-53 IINDL
+53 IKNDL

-77 VQKNNNLYKRLE
+77 IQKNNNLYKRLD
-89 MCMMTTTMNA
+89 MCLMTTTMNA

-106 VVSSKALSAVKSNR
+106 VVSSKALSAIKTNR
-120 KTNFDNKF
+120 KVNLDTKF
-128 YEIVNKASEI
+128 ADILAKAYDE
-138 AKELESEEVTS
+138 ANGLNAEEVTS
-149 EHVFLAILG
+149 EHVFLAILA
-158 DSDDGNKIRKVFN
+158 DSDETNKIRKVFN
-171 KAGLTYG
+171 KAGITYG
-178 VFKDKLQDSL
+178 IYKSKMQDDL
-188 VSFDENG
+188 ISFDDDNV
-195 IMSGNLGNGMGVKII
+195 IDVMNGNGFGVKIVK
-210 QAKTPEEAM
+210 AKTPEEAM
-219 RKMKE
+219 QKLKE
-224 SIENEMNQMT
+224 NLENELNNAIQI
-234 GGKKSSKT
+234 GQKKHSGKSSN
-242 SSKTPY
+242 TPY
-248 IDEYCTDLNALAE
+248 IDEYCTDLNSLAE

-273 EIAQII
+273 EVAQII

-317 EFLLNKRVVSLDMT
+317 EFLLGKRVVSLDMT

-357 RNFILFMDNIGAIL
+357 KNYILFMDNIGAIL

-382 SMLSRGLETGEIQVI
+382 AMLSRGLETGEIQVI
-397 GTSDFASYRKTFDKD
+397 GTSDFASYRRTFDKD

-427 SIDESI
+427 SIKESVM
-433 RILDGIKESYET
+433 ILDGIKKSYED
-445 YHKVRYEDG
+445 YHKVKYEDG
-454 VIEACVK
+454 VIETCVK

-485 LNGTSNEPTA
+485 LIGTSNEPSI
-495 LKELKARITLF
+495 LKEIKGKIILF
-506 EDKMDEAKREKD
+506 EEKMEEAKKEKD
-518 YESADAIS
+518 YESVDGIA
-526 KEIILLKKQY
+526 KEIIALKKEY
-536 NEEKDSYEK
+536 NTEKEEYEK
-545 DRNENHIPVT
+545 SRTENHTIVK
-555 VNDILNLIS
+555 VDDILNLIS

-574 NSDDKKKLSGMN
+574 NSDDKKKLSGIN

-597 EAIDTVCKALKRNRV
+597 DAIDTVCKALKRNRV

-752 GIGFANDEEENTKRI
+752 GIGFSNDEEENTKRI

-782 RINDVIYFNTLND
+782 RINDVIYFNTLSD

-801 IKIEIGKLESRLN
+801 IRIEIGKLESRLN

-826 VQYILKEI
+826 VKYILKEI

>member
-1 LPKIKTFVFIVNF
+1 
-14 LYISLNKK
+14 
-22 FLNMAEIE
+22 ME
-30 KNANEQSFDNI
+30 KNEIKNSLAVSQ
-41 NMSNELE
+41 ELDA
-48 ELLDF
+48 LMDF
-53 IINDL
+53 IKNDL

-77 VQKNNNLYKRLE
+77 IQKNNNLYKRLD
-89 MCMMTTTMNA
+89 MCMTTTTMNA

-106 VVSSKALSAVKSNR
+106 VVSSKALSAIKTNR
-120 KTNFDNKF
+120 KVNLDPKF
-128 YEIVNKASEI
+128 ADILAKAYDE
-138 AKELESEEVTS
+138 ANALEDEEVTS
-149 EHVFLAILG
+149 EHVFLSILA
-158 DSDDGNKIRKVFN
+158 DSDETNKIRKVFN
-171 KAGLTYG
+171 KAGITYG
-178 VFKDKLQDSL
+178 IYKSKMKDDLI
-188 VSFDENG
+188 SFDDDGVIDVMNG
-195 IMSGNLGNGMGVKII
+195 DGFGVKIVK
-210 QAKTPEEAM
+210 AKTPEEAM
-219 RKMKE
+219 QKLKANL
-224 SIENEMNQMT
+224 ENEMASGQ
-234 GGKKSSKT
+234 GPQQKKNT
-242 SSKTPY
+242 RGSKTPY

-273 EIAQII
+273 EVAQII
-279 RILGRK
+279 RVLGRK

-357 RNFILFMDNIGAIL
+357 KNYILFMDNIGAIL

-397 GTSDFASYRKTFDKD
+397 GTSDFASYRRTFDKD

-427 SIDESI
+427 SINDSI
-433 RILDGIKESYET
+433 MILDGIKKSYED
-445 YHKVRYEDG
+445 YHKVKYDDG
-454 VIEACVK
+454 VVDACVK

-485 LNGTSNEPTA
+485 LIGTSNEPKI
-495 LKELKARITLF
+495 LKEIKGKVLLF
-506 EDKMDEAKREKD
+506 EEKMEEAKKEKD
-518 YESADAIS
+518 YESADSIA
-526 KEIILLKKQY
+526 KEIIALKKEY
-536 NEEKDSYEK
+536 NDQKDTYEK
-545 DRNENHIPVT
+545 NRINNHTLVT
-555 VNDILNLIS
+555 VDDILNLIS
-564 VKTGIPVSNL
+564 TKTGIPVSNL
-574 NSDDKKKLSGMN
+574 NSDDKKKLSGIN
-586 DRLKESVVGQD
+586 DRLKECVVGQD
-597 EAIDTVCKALKRNRV
+597 DAIDTVCKALKRNRV
-612 GLSNNGCMY
+612 GLSNTGCMY

-752 GIGFANDEEENTKRI
+752 GIGFSNNEEENTKRI

-801 IKIEIGKLESRLN
+801 IRIEISKLEDRLEN
-814 GMGYSM
+814 MGYSM
-820 EYDNDV
+820 EYDDDV
-826 VQYILKEI
+826 VQYILNEI
-834 QDEKDFGARP
+834 QEEKDFGARP
-844 IIRCIQENIEDK
+844 IIRSIQENIEDK

>member
-1 LPKIKTFVFIVNF
+1 
-14 LYISLNKK
+14 
-22 FLNMAEIE
+22 MAEIE
-30 KNANEQSFDNI
+30 NNNI
-41 NMSNELE
+41 ESLIENVEMSNELIN
-48 ELLDF
+48 LLRF
-53 IINDL
+53 ISDDL

-64 LTVDLNYFLLGSL
+64 LTIDLNYFLLGSL

-89 MCMMTTTMNA
+89 MCMMTSTLNA
-99 IYNSFYQ
+99 ICNSFYQ
-106 VVSSKALSAVKSNR
+106 VVSSKALSAVKTNR
-120 KTNFDNKF
+120 KATFDNEF
-128 YEIVNKASEI
+128 YDAIEKAKSI
-138 AKELESEEVTS
+138 AKELNNEEITS
-149 EHVFLAILG
+149 EHVFLAIL
-158 DSDDGNKIRKVFN
+158 SDEEESNKIRKVFN
-171 KAGLTYG
+171 KAGITYG
-178 VFKDKLQDSL
+178 VFKNKLEDGL
-188 VSFDENG
+188 VSFDSNGTMSYDGIPENG
-195 IMSGNLGNGMGVKII
+195 ATIKFI

-219 RKMKE
+219 KKLKE
-224 SIENEMNQMT
+224 SMEDSMSEIIPKQ
-234 GGKKSSKT
+234 KKKNSN
-242 SSKTPY
+242 SKTPY
-248 IDEYCTDLNALAE
+248 IDEYCTDLNSLAE
-261 SGKMEPI
+261 SGKMDPI

-273 EIAQII
+273 EVQAII

-357 RNFILFMDNIGAIL
+357 KNYILFMDNIGAIL

-382 SMLSRGLETGEIQVI
+382 SMLARGLETGEIQVI
-397 GTSDFASYRKTFDKD
+397 GTSDFSSYRKTFDKD

-427 SIDESI
+427 SINESI
-433 RILDGIKESYET
+433 RILEGIRKSYEDF
-445 YHKVRYEDG
+445 HKVRYEEG
-454 VIEACVK
+454 VIESCVK

-485 LNGTSNEPTA
+485 YIGTSNEP
-495 LKELKARITLF
+495 KELKDLKGKIALF
-506 EDKMDEAKREKD
+506 EEKLEEAKNEKD
-518 YESADAIS
+518 YESADGIS
-526 KEIILLKKQY
+526 KEIIAMKKQY
-536 NEEKDSYEK
+536 NDEKDAYEK
-545 DRNENHIPVT
+545 DRAENHVPVT
-555 VNDILNLIS
+555 VNDILNLVS
-564 VKTGIPVSNL
+564 TKTGIPVSNL
-574 NSDDKKKLSGMN
+574 NSDDKKKLSGIN

-782 RINDVIYFNTLND
+782 RINDVIYFNTLSD
-795 DDLNSI
+795 DNLNSI
-801 IKIEIGKLESRLN
+801 IKIEINKLEDRLEN
-814 GMGYSM
+814 MGYSM
-820 EYDNDV
+820 EYDEDV
-826 VQYILKEI
+826 VKYILNQI
-834 QDEKDFGARP
+834 QEEKDFGARP
-844 IIRCIQENIEDK
+844 IIRSIQENIEDK

-870 VFKISCP
+870 VFKITCP
-877 ELSAVTVA
+877 EDCVTVA

>member
-1 LPKIKTFVFIVNF
+1 MNDF
-14 LYISLNKK
+14 
-22 FLNMAEIE
+22 E
-30 KNANEQSFDNI
+30 KNNNESQFEYE
-41 NMSNELE
+41 MSNELV
-48 ELLDF
+48 ELLSF
-53 IINDL
+53 IANDL

-64 LTVDLNYFLLGSL
+64 LTIDLNYFLLGSL

-89 MCMMTTTMNA
+89 MCMMTSTMNA

-106 VVSSKALSAVKSNR
+106 VISSKALNAVKANR
-120 KTNFDNKF
+120 KVNFDAKF
-128 YEIVNKASEI
+128 NDVLKKASEI
-138 AKELESEEVTS
+138 ADELEAPEMTS

-158 DSDDGNKIRKVFN
+158 DDSDDNKIRKVFN
-171 KAGLTYG
+171 KAGITYG
-178 VFKDKLQDSL
+178 VFISKLKDNL
-188 VSFDENG
+188 VSFDTNG
-195 IMSGNLGNGMGVKII
+195 VMSIDGLPASNIGIRTVRAN
-210 QAKTPEEAM
+210 TPEEAVKKIRDSM
-219 RKMKE
+219 ME
-224 SIENEMNQMT
+224 EMPDAVIN
-234 GGKKSSKT
+234 KKPKKNG
-242 SSKTPY
+242 SKTPY

-273 EIAQII
+273 EIEAII
-279 RILGRK
+279 RVLGRK

-300 TAIGES
+300 TAIGEH
-306 IAYKIVNGEVP
+306 IAYKIVNGDVP
-317 EFLLNKRVVSLDMT
+317 EFLLNKKVVSLDMT

-343 EERVKGVMDEIKKY
+343 EERVKGVMDEVKKY
-357 RNFILFMDNIGAIL
+357 KNVILFMDNIGAIL
-371 ADKGKNDYEIS
+371 ADRGKNDYEIS

-397 GTSDFASYRKTFDKD
+397 GTSDFSSYRRTFDKD

-427 SIDESI
+427 SIEESI
-433 RILDGIKESYET
+433 MILDGIKKSYEDF
-445 YHKVRYEDG
+445 HKVTYDDG
-454 VIEACVK
+454 VIESCVK
-461 LADKY
+461 LSDKY

-485 LNGTSNEPTA
+485 LIGTSNEPKI
-495 LKELKARITLF
+495 LKELKAKISLF
-506 EDKMDEAKREKD
+506 EDKMEESKKEKD
-518 YESADAIS
+518 YESADEIS
-526 KEIILLKKQY
+526 KEIISMKKMY
-536 NEEKDSYEK
+536 NEKKDEYEIN
-545 DRNENHIPVT
+545 RNENHTLVT

-574 NSDDKKKLSGMN
+574 NSDDKKKLSGIN
-586 DRLKESVVGQD
+586 DRLKETVVGQD

-612 GLSNNGCMY
+612 GLSNQGCMY

-725 GQRVDFKNVIVVFT
+725 GQRVDFKNVIVIFT
-739 SNVGAKAASEFGK
+739 SNVGAKAASEFGR
-752 GIGFANDEEENTKRI
+752 GIGFSNDEDENTKRI
-767 LLKQLKNRFPPEFLN
+767 LLKQLKTRFPPEFLN
-782 RINDVIYFNTLND
+782 RINDVIYFNTLSDN
-795 DDLNSI
+795 DLNSI
-801 IKIEIGKLESRLN
+801 IKIEIGKLQKRLED
-814 GMGYSM
+814 MGYYM
-820 EYDNDV
+820 EYDEDV
-826 VQYILKEI
+826 VNYILKEI
-834 QDEKDFGARP
+834 QEEKDFGARP
-844 IIRCIQENIEDK
+844 IIRSIQNNIEDA

-861 LENDYEKGY
+861 LENDYEKGH
-870 VFKISCP
+870 VFMVSCP
-877 ELSAVTVA
+877 ELSAVTVS

>member
-1 LPKIKTFVFIVNF
+1 MFKSTTSNF
-14 LYISLNKK
+14 YKMSEMEN
-22 FLNMAEIE
+22 N
-30 KNANEQSFDNI
+30 NENVLDNI
-41 NMSNELE
+41 AMSNELD
-48 ELLDF
+48 ELLNF

-77 VQKNNNLYKRLE
+77 VQKNNNLFKRLE
-89 MCMMTTTMNA
+89 MCMMTSTMNA

-106 VVSSKALSAVKSNR
+106 VVSSKALSAVKTNR
-120 KTNFDNKF
+120 KATLDNKF
-128 YEIVNKASEI
+128 IDIIKKGEEIS
-138 AKELESEEVTS
+138 KELGSDVVTS
-149 EHVFLAILG
+149 EHVFLAIL
-158 DSDDGNKIRKVFN
+158 SDDDENNKIRKVFN

-178 VFKDKLQDSL
+178 VYKNKLEDSP
-188 VSFDENG
+188 VSFD
-195 IMSGNLGNGMGVKII
+195 SDGVMEFEGGPEIKFIR
-210 QAKTPEEAM
+210 AKTPEEAM
-219 RKMKE
+219 RKLKE
-224 SIENEMNQMT
+224 NMDEMME
-234 GGKKSSKT
+234 GGPQRLKKQKNSN
-242 SSKTPY
+242 SKTPY
-248 IDEYCTDLNALAE
+248 IDEYCNDLNSLAE

-273 EIAQII
+273 EISQII

-306 IAYKIVNGEVP
+306 IAYKIVNGDVP

-343 EERVKGVMDEIKKY
+343 EERVKGVMDEVKKY
-357 RNFILFMDNIGAIL
+357 KNYILFMDNIGAIL

-382 SMLSRGLETGEIQVI
+382 SMLARGLETGEIQVI

-412 PSLARRFQKIIVESP
+412 PSLARRFQKIIVEAP
-427 SIDESI
+427 SINESI
-433 RILDGIKESYET
+433 MILDGIKQSYED
-445 YHKVRYEDG
+445 YHKVKYEDG
-454 VIEACVK
+454 VIESCVK

-485 LNGTSNEPTA
+485 LIGTSNEPKI
-495 LKELKARITLF
+495 LKELKGKIALF
-506 EDKMDEAKREKD
+506 EERLEEAKNEKD
-518 YESADAIS
+518 YESADGIS
-526 KEIILLKKQY
+526 KEIIALKKQY
-536 NEEKDSYEK
+536 NDEKDAYEK
-545 DRNENHIPVT
+545 ERTENHIPVT
-555 VNDILNLIS
+555 VDDILNLIS
-564 VKTGIPVSNL
+564 TKTGIPVSNL
-574 NSDDKKKLSGMN
+574 NSDDKKKLSGIN
-586 DRLKESVVGQD
+586 DRLKETVIGQD

-752 GIGFANDEEENTKRI
+752 GIGFSNNEEENTKRI

-782 RINDVIYFNTLND
+782 RINDVIYFNTLSD
-795 DDLNSI
+795 DNLNSI
-801 IKIEIGKLESRLN
+801 IKIEINKLEDRLEN
-814 GMGYSM
+814 MGYSM
-820 EYDNDV
+820 EYDEDV
-826 VQYILKEI
+826 VKYILNQI
-834 QDEKDFGARP
+834 QEEKDFGARP
-844 IIRCIQENIEDK
+844 IIRSIQENIEDK

-870 VFKISCP
+870 VFKITCP
-877 ELSAVTVA
+877 EDCVTVA

>member
-1 LPKIKTFVFIVNF
+1 MEENEVKS
-14 LYISLNKK
+14 SLTVS
-22 FLNMAEIE
+22 
-30 KNANEQSFDNI
+30 Q
-41 NMSNELE
+41 ELE
-48 ELLDF
+48 TLLEF
-53 IINDL
+53 IKNDL

-77 VQKNNNLYKRLE
+77 IQKNNNLYKRLD
-89 MCMMTTTMNA
+89 MCMTTTTMNA

-106 VVSSKALSAVKSNR
+106 VVSSRALSAIKTNR
-120 KTNFDNKF
+120 KVNLDTKF
-128 YEIVNKASEI
+128 ADILAKAYDE
-138 AKELESEEVTS
+138 AKGLEAEEVTS
-149 EHVFLAILG
+149 EHVFLAILA
-158 DSDDGNKIRKVFN
+158 DSDEANKIRKVFN
-171 KAGLTYG
+171 KAGITYG
-178 VFKDKLQDSL
+178 IYKSKMQDDL
-188 VSFDENG
+188 ISFDDDGVIDVMN
-195 IMSGNLGNGMGVKII
+195 GNGFGVKIVK
-210 QAKTPEEAM
+210 AKTPEEAM
-219 RKMKE
+219 QKLKE
-224 SIENEMNQMT
+224 NLENEMSSMQT
-234 GGKKSSKT
+234 PQKKST
-242 SSKTPY
+242 RGSKTPY

-273 EIAQII
+273 EVAQII

-357 RNFILFMDNIGAIL
+357 KNYILFMDNIGAIL

-397 GTSDFASYRKTFDKD
+397 GTSDFASYRRTFDKD

-427 SIDESI
+427 SIKESI
-433 RILDGIKESYET
+433 MILDGIKKSYED
-445 YHKVRYEDG
+445 YHKVSYEDG

-485 LNGTSNEPTA
+485 LVGTSNEPA
-495 LKELKARITLF
+495 ILKEIKGKILLF
-506 EDKMDEAKREKD
+506 DEKMEEAKKEKD
-518 YESADAIS
+518 YESADALA
-526 KEIILLKKQY
+526 KEIITLKKEY
-536 NEEKDSYEK
+536 NEEKDAYEK
-545 DRNENHIPVT
+545 NRVENHTVVT
-555 VNDILNLIS
+555 VDDILNLVS
-564 VKTGIPVSNL
+564 TKTGIPVSNL
-574 NSDDKKKLSGMN
+574 NSDDKKKLSGIN
-586 DRLKESVVGQD
+586 DRLKETVVGQD

-739 SNVGAKAASEFGK
+739 SNVGAKTASEFGK
-752 GIGFANDEEENTKRI
+752 GIGFSNNEEENTKRI

-795 DDLNSI
+795 EDLSSI
-801 IKIEIGKLESRLN
+801 IKIEIGKLEDRLGN
-814 GMGYSM
+814 MGYSM

-826 VQYILKEI
+826 VSYILKEI
-834 QDEKDFGARP
+834 QEEKDFGARP
-844 IIRCIQENIEDK
+844 IIRSIQENIEDK

>member
-1 LPKIKTFVFIVNF
+1 MFKSTTSNF
-14 LYISLNKK
+14 YKMSEMEN
-22 FLNMAEIE
+22 N
-30 KNANEQSFDNI
+30 NENVLDNI
-41 NMSNELE
+41 AMSNELD

-77 VQKNNNLYKRLE
+77 VQKNNNLFKRLE
-89 MCMMTTTMNA
+89 MCMMTSTMNA

-106 VVSSKALSAVKSNR
+106 VISSKALSAVKTNR
-120 KTNFDNKF
+120 KATLDNKF
-128 YEIVNKASEI
+128 IDIIKKGEEIS
-138 AKELESEEVTS
+138 KELGSDVVTS
-149 EHVFLAILG
+149 EHVFLAIL
-158 DSDDGNKIRKVFN
+158 SDDDENNKIRKVFN

-178 VFKDKLQDSL
+178 VYKNKLEDSP
-188 VSFDENG
+188 VSFDSDG
-195 IMSGNLGNGMGVKII
+195 VMGFEGGPEIKFIR
-210 QAKTPEEAM
+210 AKTPEEAM
-219 RKMKE
+219 RKLKE
-224 SIENEMNQMT
+224 NMDEMME
-234 GGKKSSKT
+234 GGPQRQKRQKNSN
-242 SSKTPY
+242 SKTPY
-248 IDEYCTDLNALAE
+248 IDEYCTDLNSLAE

-273 EIAQII
+273 EISQII

-306 IAYKIVNGEVP
+306 IAYKIVNGDVP

-343 EERVKGVMDEIKKY
+343 EERVKGVMDEVKKY
-357 RNFILFMDNIGAIL
+357 KNYILFMDNIGAIL

-382 SMLSRGLETGEIQVI
+382 SMLARGLETGEIQVI

-412 PSLARRFQKIIVESP
+412 PSLARRFQKIIVEAP
-427 SIDESI
+427 SINESI
-433 RILDGIKESYET
+433 MILDGIKQSYED
-445 YHKVRYEDG
+445 YHKVKYEDG
-454 VIEACVK
+454 VIESCVK

-485 LNGTSNEPTA
+485 LIGTSNEPKI
-495 LKELKARITLF
+495 LKELKGRIALF
-506 EDKMDEAKREKD
+506 EERLEEAKNEKD
-518 YESADAIS
+518 YESADGIS
-526 KEIILLKKQY
+526 KEIIALKKQY
-536 NEEKDSYEK
+536 NDEKDAYEK
-545 DRNENHIPVT
+545 ERTENHIHVT
-555 VNDILNLIS
+555 VDDILNLIS
-564 VKTGIPVSNL
+564 TKTGIPVSNL
-574 NSDDKKKLSGMN
+574 NSDDKKKLSGIN
-586 DRLKESVVGQD
+586 DRLKETVIGQD

-752 GIGFANDEEENTKRI
+752 GIGFSNNEEENTKRI

-782 RINDVIYFNTLND
+782 RINDVIYFNTLSD
-795 DDLNSI
+795 DNLNSI
-801 IKIEIGKLESRLN
+801 IKIEINKLEDRLEN
-814 GMGYSM
+814 MGYSM
-820 EYDNDV
+820 EYDEDV
-826 VQYILKEI
+826 VKYILNQI
-834 QDEKDFGARP
+834 QEEKDFGARP
-844 IIRCIQENIEDK
+844 IIRSIQENIEDK

-870 VFKISCP
+870 VFKITCP
-877 ELSAVTVA
+877 EDCVTVA

>member
-1 LPKIKTFVFIVNF
+1 MEENEVKS
-14 LYISLNKK
+14 SLTVS
-22 FLNMAEIE
+22 
-30 KNANEQSFDNI
+30 Q
-41 NMSNELE
+41 ELE
-48 ELLDF
+48 TLLEF
-53 IINDL
+53 IKNDL

-77 VQKNNNLYKRLE
+77 IQKNNNLYKRLD

-106 VVSSKALSAVKSNR
+106 VVSSRALSAIKTNR
-120 KTNFDNKF
+120 KVTLDTKF
-128 YEIVNKASEI
+128 ADILAKAYDE
-138 AKELESEEVTS
+138 AKGLEAEEVTS
-149 EHVFLAILG
+149 EHVFLAILS
-158 DSDDGNKIRKVFN
+158 DSDESNKIRKVFN
-171 KAGLTYG
+171 KAGITYG
-178 VFKDKLQDSL
+178 IYKSKMQDDL
-188 VSFDENG
+188 ISFDDDG
-195 IMSGNLGNGMGVKII
+195 VIDVMGGDGFGVKIVK
-210 QAKTPEEAM
+210 AKTPEEAM
-219 RKMKE
+219 QKLKE
-224 SIENEMNQMT
+224 NLENEMASMPISQ
-234 GGKKSSKT
+234 KKST
-242 SSKTPY
+242 RGSKTPY

-273 EIAQII
+273 EVAQII
-279 RILGRK
+279 RVLGRK

-357 RNFILFMDNIGAIL
+357 KNYILFMDNIGAIL

-397 GTSDFASYRKTFDKD
+397 GTSDFASYRRTFDKD

-427 SIDESI
+427 SIKESI
-433 RILDGIKESYET
+433 MILDGIKKSYED
-445 YHKVRYEDG
+445 YHKVSYEDG

-485 LNGTSNEPTA
+485 LVGTSNEPSI
-495 LKELKARITLF
+495 LKEIKGKVLLF
-506 EDKMDEAKREKD
+506 EDKMEEAKREKD
-518 YESADAIS
+518 YESADALA
-526 KEIILLKKQY
+526 KEIISLKKEY
-536 NEEKDSYEK
+536 NEEKDAYEK
-545 DRNENHIPVT
+545 NRVENHTIVT
-555 VNDILNLIS
+555 VDDILNLVS
-564 VKTGIPVSNL
+564 TKTGIPVSNL
-574 NSDDKKKLSGMN
+574 NSDDKKKLSGIN
-586 DRLKESVVGQD
+586 DRLKETVVGQD

-739 SNVGAKAASEFGK
+739 SNVGAKTASEFGK
-752 GIGFANDEEENTKRI
+752 GIGFSNNEEENTKRI

-795 DDLNSI
+795 ENLSSI
-801 IKIEIGKLESRLN
+801 IKIEIGKLEDRLEN
-814 GMGYSM
+814 MGYSM

-826 VQYILKEI
+826 VSYILKEI
-834 QDEKDFGARP
+834 QEEKDFGARP
-844 IIRCIQENIEDK
+844 IIRSIQENIEDK